1 MNFDGDFS
9 VISSLDRNDIYQV
22 SRTIERLISKK
33 IDRENDKIREQAEK
47 EVDLLLKDDNY
58 YQKLILTIAS
68 LEETIDLLN
77 KTIQPIIESFEKET
91 SHSRYYSN
99 IELHWSFKNLAKDYK
114 EYKVDA
120 LVRPKLLKAIVPYLD
135 DVIAADMTLIN
146 SAVPHPSFPA
156 SIDKLVEH
164 YWDKYVTTV
173 ENSTTDDIVPEP
185 LEEDWDDEYWV
196 DEED

>member
-9 VISSLDRNDIYQV
+9 VISSLDRSDIYQV
-22 SRTIERLISKK
+22 SRTIDKLISKK

-47 EVDLLLKDDNY
+47 EVDLLLKNDSY

-68 LEETIDLLN
+68 LEETIGLLN
-77 KTIQPIIESFEKET
+77 KTVDSIIESFEKET

-99 IELHWSFKNLAKDYK
+99 IELHWAFKNLAKDYK

-120 LVRPKLLKAIVPYLD
+120 LVRPKLLKTIVSYLD
-135 DVIAADMTLIN
+135 DVISADMILIN

-156 SIDKLVEH
+156 SIDKLVDH

-173 ENSTTDDIVPEP
+173 ENCAVDVIVPEP
-185 LEEDWDDEYWV
+185 IY
-196 DEED
+196 